1 MKLYDS
7 HRAPNPRRVR
17 WVMAEKGIEDVE
29 IVPIDIM
36 SGEHKTADYRA
47 RVGVPHVPALELDD
61 GTTLSESVAIC
72 RYLEA
77 LYPEPNLFGHDAREQ
92 AIVEMWTRRCEFYL
106 ANPIMLNVRH
116 SHPALAALEATQM
129 PQLADYN
136 RVAAE
141 RFMRTLDRHLAEHE
155 FIAADRFTIADV
167 VSAVGLD
174 FARLIK
180 YRPPEELTNLA
191 RWLDACRAR
200 PAAKAGV

>member
-29 IVPIDIM
+29 IVQVDIM
-36 SGEHKTADYRA
+36 SGEHKTREYRD
-47 RVGVPHVPALELDD
+47 RVGVPHVPSLELDD
-61 GTTLSESVAIC
+61 GTCISESVAIC

-77 LYPEPNLFGHDAREQ
+77 LYPEPNLFGHDPKEQ
-92 AIVEMWTRRCEFYL
+92 AIIEMWTRRCEFYL

-116 SHPALAALEATQM
+116 SHPALAALEAVQM

-141 RFMRTLDRHLAEHE
+141 RFMKTLDRHLAEHE

-191 RWLDACRAR
+191 RWFDACRAR

>member
-1 MKLYDS
+1 MKLYTS
-7 HRAPNPRRVR
+7 NRAPNPRRVR

-29 IVPIDIM
+29 LVEVDIM
-36 SGEHKTADYRA
+36 VGEHKTPEYRA

-61 GTTLSESVAIC
+61 GTTVSESVAIG

-77 LYPEPNLFGHDAREQ
+77 LYPEPNLFGRDAREQ
-92 AIVEMWTRRCEFYL
+92 AVIEMWTRRCEFYL
-106 ANPIMLNVRH
+106 ANPIMLSVRH

-141 RFMRTLDRHLAEHE
+141 KFMKTLDRRLAEHE
-155 FIAADRFTIADV
+155 FIAADRFTIADIV
-167 VSAVGLD
+167 AVVGLD

-180 YRPPEELTNLA
+180 YRPPEELTHLA
-191 RWLDACRAR
+191 RWLEACRAR
-200 PAAKAGV
+200 PAAKAGA